1 MTDTARHPTQASRS
15 ERGFTLVE
23 LLVVAGIV
31 GLLMALLAT
40 IVYQIMNIPRWGN
53 ARMNVDSDLRN
64 AGLWL
69 VRDGNQSQ
77 VFTGTVPCNTFTF
90 GTGSER
96 GVEYTYTYMGT
107 TLMRTDGTE
116 SNAVARRL
124 TDRVVSLRADAIALA
139 PRHEAALRTALDE
152 LHEARA
158 LARAHVGAELIAV
171 PLRAA
176 LNAAAGL
183 GGRLSPDDVL
193 GLVFARFCVGK

>member
-124 TDRVVSLRADAIALA
+124 TGLDCPAATITGTVVLTLTVTSGDVWASQTFTVTMRVD
-139 PRHEAALRTALDE
+139 
-152 LHEARA
+152 
-158 LARAHVGAELIAV
+158 
-171 PLRAA
+171 
-176 LNAAAGL
+176 
-183 GGRLSPDDVL
+183 
-193 GLVFARFCVGK
+193 